1 MTLLKGTVPSELQKV
16 YFSGEFSVRQ
26 AQREVVKI
34 QKKFDKTQ
42 NNDLF
47 ISPKRKKTVLEMGLK
62 SSILSKFDHL
72 MSKSWKEIAAH
83 ELKTNIVNLTG
94 WKTEYLSSGQDFGKK
109 FIVSKHVLKVFF
121 KPSRKNLD
129 L

>member
-16 YFSGEFSVRQ
+16 YLSGEFSVRQ

-47 ISPKRKKTVLEMGLK
+47 ISPKREKPILKMALK
-62 SSILSKFDHL
+62 SFNISELNHQ
-72 MSKSWKEIAAH
+72 MSESCKQSAAH
-83 ELKTNIVNLTG
+83 ELETT
-94 WKTEYLSSGQDFGKK
+94 SK
-109 FIVSKHVLKVFF
+109 FDRLK
-121 KPSRKNLD
+121 N
-129 L
+129 

>member
-1 MTLLKGTVPSELQKV
+1 MTLLKGTVPSELLKV

-47 ISPKRKKTVLEMGLK
+47 ISPIRKNAILEMCLK
-62 SSILSKFDHL
+62 I
-72 MSKSWKEIAAH
+72 
-83 ELKTNIVNLTG
+83 T
-94 WKTEYLSSGQDFGKK
+94 
-109 FIVSKHVLKVFF
+109 
-121 KPSRKNLD
+121 
-129 L
+129 